1 MRKKQWM
8 IALNL
13 RTLIR
18 EYENTVDC
26 GHNPWCGFNI
36 HFYLTSIFMASTNFL
51 HSCNKK
57 SKFIQKLHLFCKT
70 FPNFTWPQFKNQKR
84 ETTAHSI
91 PSFLD
96 ACVWYRVANLYAFLL
111 FNAFYFC
118 KTCSLNAN
126 GVKLMTQKIHMYMH
140 KMKLGF
146 HLLQNRSASIIWELH
161 IRSRCYF

>member
-1 MRKKQWM
+1 MPILNSCKVENFAFTTISMKLNPKREMDVMRKKQWM

-70 FPNFTWPQFKNQKR
+70 FPNFTWPQFKNQKKER
-84 ETTAHSI
+84 QQHTRFHRFWMHVFDI
-91 PSFLD
+91 GWPI
-96 ACVWYRVANLYAFLL
+96 YMH
-111 FNAFYFC
+111 FYYLMHFIFC
-118 KTCSLNAN
+118 KAACNEC
-126 GVKLMTQKIHMYMH
+126 KW
-140 KMKLGF
+140 
-146 HLLQNRSASIIWELH
+146 R
-161 IRSRCYF
+161 